1 MFQVNQL
8 VTPVDK
14 EKVLNDTL
22 LNTASK
28 NILNECNAIG
38 MVTQVQ
44 NDLNY
49 VTYFSNSGDRLTQVY
64 KNDEIKAV

>member
-28 NILNECNAIG
+28 NILKECNAVG